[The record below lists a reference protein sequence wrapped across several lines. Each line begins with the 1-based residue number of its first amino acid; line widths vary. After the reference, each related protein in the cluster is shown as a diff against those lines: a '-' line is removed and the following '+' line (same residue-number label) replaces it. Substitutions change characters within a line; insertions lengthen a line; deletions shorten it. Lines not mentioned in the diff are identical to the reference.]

1 MNKPTGSPARSL
13 ADYLEAMSAAIF
25 TSGISWK
32 VVDAKWDGIREAF
45 GDFGPEEVAAYTP
58 NDVERLM
65 ADPRVIR
72 NRKKIEALVE
82 NAGEIIVVDREYGGF
97 AKYLAS
103 FADNDELVRDLH
115 RRFRFLGESVAHF
128 FLFRIAFDLPA
139 QEKWARAHFDGQ
151 HHAWGHH

>member
-1 MNKPTGSPARSL
+1 MNKATGSPVHSL
-13 ADYLEAMSAAIF
+13 GDYLEAMSAAIF

-32 VVDAKWDGIREAF
+32 VVDVKWDGIREAF
-45 GDFGPEEVAAYTP
+45 GDFDPEQVAAYTP
-58 NDVERLM
+58 DDVERLM

-72 NRKKIEALVE
+72 NRKKIEAIVE
-82 NAGEIIVVDREYGGF
+82 NAGEIILVDREHGGF

-103 FADNDELVRDLH
+103 FADNGELVRDLH

>member
-1 MNKPTGSPARSL
+1 MNKPTASPARSL

-45 GDFGPEEVAAYTP
+45 GGFDPEKVAAYTP
-58 NDVERLM
+58 DDVERLM
-65 ADPRVIR
+65 ANPRVIR
-72 NRKKIEALVE
+72 NRKKIEAIVG

-103 FADNDELVRDLH
+103 FAGNDELVRDLH
-115 RRFRFLGESVAHF
+115 MRFGFLGDSVAHF